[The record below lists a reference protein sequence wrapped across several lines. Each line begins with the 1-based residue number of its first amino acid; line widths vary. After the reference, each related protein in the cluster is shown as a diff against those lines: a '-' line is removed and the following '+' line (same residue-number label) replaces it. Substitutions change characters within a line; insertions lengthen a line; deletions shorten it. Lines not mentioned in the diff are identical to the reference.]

1 MSHSGTPVL
10 GAADG
15 ALRGSY
21 SASTKGSGVSTTRSM
36 GTFVTGS
43 HAGSV
48 LRAWPELEPARRTST
63 TLRRMVEP
71 ATPRSLRQRAP
82 EGDASPPFDPVTVD
96 RAYLQERARRRAR
109 SERLQAR
116 RRASLR
122 FWFVL
127 LVLLTVTVGLT
138 VTIWREIE
146 RLFGL

>member
-1 MSHSGTPVL
+1 
-10 GAADG
+10 
-15 ALRGSY
+15 
-21 SASTKGSGVSTTRSM
+21 
-36 GTFVTGS
+36 
-43 HAGSV
+43 
-48 LRAWPELEPARRTST
+48 
-63 TLRRMVEP
+63 MVEP

-82 EGDASPPFDPVTVD
+82 QGDASPPFDPVTVD